1 MMLFRNQNR
10 RMVMQGRGLPIFSA
24 STPEIED
31 LGDLSNSA
39 IKRAEVTSKIG
50 AIMRTAK
57 PARLATALQ
66 GKNADGTPTQGVTSE
81 GKSAN
86 MGQIPDGSILA
97 LPMDDGAIETIT
109 HSGNIDLVALMD
121 NGVRNFC
128 AGTGI
133 PKEILTSNFSGIN
146 FSSGKLSFDKFFRKL
161 GRWEKA
167 LALILTEVR
176 SAVVT
181 EGLLL
186 MGIVPDASDLSV
198 AGWIGAPRPD
208 PNPQQTAN
216 ADKQNLENGTDSRT
230 RILAE
235 RMGVSY
241 EQMLLVRQAEKDL
254 DAEYGFNQPEQVTN
268 ENANA

>member
-10 RMVMQGRGLPIFSA
+10 RMTMQGRGLPIFSA

-57 PARLATALQ
+57 PARLAAAMQ
-66 GKNADGTPTQGVTSE
+66 GKNPDGTPTQGITSE
-81 GKSAN
+81 GRSAN

-97 LPMDDGAIETIT
+97 LPMDDGAIETISHT
-109 HSGNIDLVALMD
+109 GNIDLVALME
-121 NGVRNFC
+121 NGVRNYC

-133 PKEILTSNFSGIN
+133 PKEILMSNFSGIN

-167 LALILTEVR
+167 LSLVLAEIR
-176 SAVVT
+176 KAVVT

-186 MGIVPDASDLSV
+186 QGIVPDASDLVVS
-198 AGWIGAPRPD
+198 GWIGAPRPD

-216 ADKQNLENGTDSRT
+216 ADKQNIENRTDTRT

-241 EQMLLVRQAEKDL
+241 EQMLMILKSEREL
-254 DAEYGFNQPEQVTN
+254 DAEYGFNQLEQVTN